1 MNVNNLNQ
9 TKDELVVR
17 LIDHPESFTESEIS
31 QILAD
36 EECRKLYDAALELK
50 CMVRE
55 RQVTQEE
62 TDAAWLQ
69 LKRRHNLRRT
79 WWRLAAA
86 VAGVVALSGIAYATI
101 SSIGL
106 TSGSANDQ
114 PVNVA
119 QASPSAATGS
129 GQQTAGQDAGTDSA
143 GVAAQQAPDT
153 VTFTNAPLSSIVEQV
168 AASHGM
174 KADVRNASAATVR
187 IYYVW
192 AVADNIEKVVGDLNT
207 FEHVKITITDDK
219 LIID

>member
-1 MNVNNLNQ
+1 M
-9 TKDELVVR
+9 
-17 LIDHPESFTESEIS
+17 
-31 QILAD
+31 
-36 EECRKLYDAALELK
+36 AAAE
-50 CMVRE
+50 
-55 RQVTQEE
+55 
-62 TDAAWLQ
+62 AA
-69 LKRRHNLRRT
+69 HNPRRT

-153 VTFTNAPLSSIVEQV
+153 VTVTNAPLSSIVEQV

>member
-1 MNVNNLNQ
+1 MNANNLNQ
-9 TKDELVVR
+9 TKDELVAR

-36 EECRKLYDAALELK
+36 EECRQLYDAALELK
-50 CMVRE
+50 CMMRE

-62 TDAAWLQ
+62 TDAAWRQ
-69 LKRRHNLRRT
+69 LKRRHNTHRA
-79 WWRLAAA
+79 WWRMAAA
-86 VAGVVALSGIAYATI
+86 VAAVVTLSGIAYATI

-106 TSGSANDQ
+106 TAGRTDGQSAE
-114 PVNVA
+114 VA
-119 QASPSAATGS
+119 QTAPSAAANS
-129 GQQTAGQDAGTDSA
+129 GQQAAMQAAGADSV
-143 GVAAQQAPDT
+143 GAAAKQAPDT

-168 AASHGM
+168 AASHGK
-174 KADVRNASAATVR
+174 KADVRNASAASVR

-192 AVADNIEKVVGDLNT
+192 AVADNLEKVVGDLNT